1 MVRPSVSFASIV
13 WAHDTSLQKTNRW
26 LSALDQL
33 ALNKSITHSARSCP
47 TRGLAIVLDLLPLPF
62 FLRRAAL
69 HAVLRHPDL
78 ARLDWIGRSRTKNHS
93 TSHRFQ
99 WSATL
104 GELGLPLSTVCSK
117 ALSPSS
123 SFRVVRDSFFRRQ
136 IIPSAQ
142 STESLHRWLTH
153 PQSHWHQLLPLR
165 GY

>member
-1 MVRPSVSFASIV
+1 MVRPSISYASII
-13 WAHDTSLQKTNRW
+13 WAHDTSLQKSNRC
-26 LSALDQL
+26 LTALDRL
-33 ALNKSITHSARSCP
+33 ALKYITHSARLCHTCS
-47 TRGLAIVLDLLPLPF
+47 LAIVLDLPLPL
-62 FLRRAAL
+62 FLRRGAL